1 MTLSSGPPSRG
12 PTSTFEYNPAG
23 DAASPPRVQRVRTL
37 SDVSG
42 ASKHDQRRLD
52 LNREMVWREQP
63 LEAWFQSCLPGA
75 DPTGVTFAPFKVELE
90 NQEQGMYVGL
100 RDGLN
105 DCLRAV
111 GWDGYEALT
120 TDRLPDSSASGS
132 SGDALRP
139 DMGIYPTTRAR
150 TSPSDDSLDA
160 RVAWAWLELLIEVKW
175 DPKAA
180 PFSSR
185 YTPRSPFLPTGRERC
200 LSRGQLAEYAVEQ
213 FNRQHRQ
220 FLFMVHVMRDC
231 ARLLRFDRSGAVV
244 SEEFDYVAHPEV
256 LGTLLFRLSRMGRA
270 ERGHDPM
277 ATLASECEAATFREL
292 HARFHADSAT
302 ARGLRSAVAEGWPI
316 VKVTMDAPFS
326 SAGAAVRRGAVPTR
340 REFLVGKPA
349 SLSLSLLGPGAKG
362 FVAYDLT
369 TGAVVFM
376 KDSWRLDSR
385 DVWSEYETYL
395 QLRERT
401 TGELYVPTLLGGG
414 DVSFDGERQRAAC
427 CAESPFEDA
436 PSLVHCRLVFKEICR
451 PLEDFTNS
459 FELVKA
465 VTWALVAHSKAWKQ
479 CGILHRD
486 VSVKSI
492 VIYDSDDLGTP
503 TSIGTHETLADWDVG
518 WWPRE
523 GIGRD
528 GAQIHRSDSWP
539 FTSARLQEHPDRQH
553 ELADDLE
560 SFMHVLNY
568 CALKHLPGA
577 ASTEA
582 ESAHLT
588 QCLYDAVVPSNS
600 SYPKGSPLKLEKV
613 QNGTPFV
620 NLNGL
625 PAQHPLAGLLAEL
638 SQLCKQHYEHV
649 VLPESPPRSPS
660 PEEIFARG
668 SCGGAHGVL
677 PDYDGDLLQVDSPD
691 SDELDGWS
699 TRTFTSPSSTNV
711 NIALSPFRS
720 HDRMVGACMKAI
732 RKVWPAVD
740 RRDRAIP
747 TRTRTR
753 SLARMGSR
761 VGAKRAWSESDC
773 SETDGAGEDSKR
785 KRARRSSES
794 SAALSLGSVT
804 RNAGGL
810 RRRRLSK

>member
-1 MTLSSGPPSRG
+1 MTFSSGPPSRG
-12 PTSTFEYNPAG
+12 PTSVFECNPAG
-23 DAASPPRVQRVRTL
+23 EASSPPRVQRARTL

-42 ASKHDQRRLD
+42 TSKHDQRRLD
-52 LNREMVWREQP
+52 LDREMVWREQP
-63 LEAWFQSCLPGA
+63 LDAWFQNYLPGA
-75 DPTGVTFAPFKVELE
+75 DPTGVTFASFEVELA
-90 NQEQGMYVGL
+90 NQEQGMYAGL

-120 TDRLPDSSASGS
+120 TDRLPDSASGS

-139 DMGIYPTTRAR
+139 DMGIYPTARAC
-150 TSPSDDSLDA
+150 TSSHDDSFDA
-160 RVAWAWLELLIEVKW
+160 RVSWAWLELLIEVKW

-220 FLFMVHVMRDC
+220 FMFMVHVMRDC
-231 ARLLRFDRSGAVV
+231 ARLLHFDRSGAVV

-256 LGTLLFRLSRMGRA
+256 IGTFLFCLSRMGRA
-270 ERGHDPM
+270 ERGHDPT
-277 ATLASECEAATFREL
+277 ATLASEHEASMFREL
-292 HARFHADSAT
+292 HTRFHADSAT
-302 ARGLRSAVAEGWPI
+302 AHGLRSAVAEGWPI
-316 VKVTMDAPFS
+316 VKITMDAPFS
-326 SAGAAVRRGAVPTR
+326 SDGTPVRRGTLPTQR
-340 REFLVGKPA
+340 QFLVGKPA
-349 SLSLSLLGPGAKG
+349 SLSPSLVGPGAKG

-369 TGAVVFM
+369 TCAVVFI
-376 KDSWRLDSR
+376 KDPWRLDSR
-385 DVWSEYETYL
+385 DVQSEYETYL

-401 TGELYVPTLLGGG
+401 TGELYVPALLGGG

-427 CAESPFEDA
+427 CAESAFEDA

-486 VSVKSI
+486 ISVKSI
-492 VIYDSDDLGTP
+492 AIYDPDASGIP
-503 TSIGTHETLADWDVG
+503 SRVGGFETLVDWDIG
-518 WWPRE
+518 WWPRQRL
-523 GIGRD
+523 GRD
-528 GAQIHRSDSWP
+528 GARTDRSDSWP
-539 FTSARLQEHPDRQH
+539 FTSARLQQQPDQEHD
-553 ELADDLE
+553 LADDLE

-577 ASTEA
+577 ASTES
-582 ESAHLT
+582 ESAYLT
-588 QCLYDAVVPSNS
+588 QCLYDAVLCTDSRRPR
-600 SYPKGSPLKLEKV
+600 GSPLKLEKV

-620 NLNGL
+620 NGL
-625 PAQHPLAGLLAEL
+625 PAQHPLASPLAEL

-660 PEEIFARG
+660 PDDIDIFAGG
-668 SCGGAHGVL
+668 SCCGAQGAL
-677 PDYDGDLLQVDSPD
+677 PDYDGDLLDSPD
-691 SDELDGWS
+691 LDGWS
-699 TRTFTSPSSTNV
+699 TRACAPPSPHV
-711 NIALSPFRS
+711 NIALSPLRS

-740 RRDRAIP
+740 RQDRP
-747 TRTRTR
+747 TPMRTRTR
-753 SLARMGSR
+753 PLARTGSR
-761 VGAKRAWSESDC
+761 VGAKRTWSESDC
-773 SETDGAGEDSKR
+773 SETDGVEANLKR
-785 KRARRSSES
+785 KRVRRGSES
-794 SAALSLGSVT
+794 SVASSPGSLSVA

-810 RRRRLSK
+810 RRRRSSK